1 MGLQRHDEVVLLLGA
16 PGAGKG
22 TQARFLAG
30 TLGVPMVASGD
41 LLREHRQRGTDL
53 GRAAQEFMDKGD
65 LVPDDLVVDM
75 IVHRLDAPDA
85 KAGVLLDGFPRNVAQ
100 AKALEARLT
109 ERGGA
114 IRIAF
119 YVDVP
124 TNVLVERLAGRW
136 MCRGCQASFHEIF
149 NPPAIASACD
159 TCTGELYQRPDDKR
173 EVVTNRVAVYLRD
186 TLPVVAGYERQGIL
200 RRIDGNQPID
210 VVKLALRQAVG
221 ADDAVLEPEAG
232 VQVGR
237 LLRNGRPGELSLDA
251 LAASTHQ
258 AFAERPIA

>member
-1 MGLQRHDEVVLLLGA
+1 MGLQQHDQVVLLLGA

-22 TQARFLAG
+22 TQARFLAA

-53 GRAAQEFMDKGD
+53 GRAAQQFMDRGD
-65 LVPDDLVVDM
+65 LVPDELVVDM

-85 KAGVLLDGFPRNVAQ
+85 MAGVLLDGFPRNVAQ
-100 AKALEARLT
+100 ADALEARLT

-114 IRIAF
+114 IRVAV

-124 TNVLVERLAGRW
+124 TAVLIERLAGRW

-149 NPPAIASACD
+149 NPPAAAGTCD
-159 TCTGELYQRPDDKR
+159 TCAGELYQRADDKR

-186 TLPVVAGYERQGIL
+186 TLPVVECYERRGIL
-200 RRIDGNQPID
+200 RRINGNQSID
-210 VVKLALRQAVG
+210 TVKRALRQAVN
-221 ADDAVLEPEAG
+221 AE
-232 VQVGR
+232 
-237 LLRNGRPGELSLDA
+237 
-251 LAASTHQ
+251 Q
-258 AFAERPIA
+258 AITA